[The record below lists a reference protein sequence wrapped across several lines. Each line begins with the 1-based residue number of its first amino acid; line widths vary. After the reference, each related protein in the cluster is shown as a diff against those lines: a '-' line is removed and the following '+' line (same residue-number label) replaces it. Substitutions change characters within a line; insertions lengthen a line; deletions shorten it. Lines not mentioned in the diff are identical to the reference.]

1 MFKNNDV
8 ENLFGNESSPNQ
20 VLGVQTNKKK
30 MGEEED
36 EEKEAEE
43 YKSVPHS
50 KTEDLSGFCF
60 CSVAQISTFSFNIAL
75 IV

>member
-1 MFKNNDV
+1 LFKNNEV

-20 VLGVQTNKKK
+20 VLGIQTNKKK

-36 EEKEAEE
+36 EEKEDE

-50 KTEDLSGFCF
+50 KTEDLSRICF
-60 CSVAQISTFSFNIAL
+60 CSVAQISKFSTNIAL
-75 IV
+75 IF